1 MFKEKIRVLLLG
13 GSLTDHGSYADGNY
27 QGYPVVITT
36 ESTIYHVRIN
46 AVSTQDPDNA
56 QLAQYLEYQKQN
68 VKHLADY
75 SCTST
80 SALLTIKMPA
90 VNGNKVP
97 DMINSVVDPLIQYL
111 HGGNYQPC
119 CESCGNTQEYLSNYE
134 VNGSYHY
141 LCTSCAQQIEQNLQQ
156 NQQTTRAKKSNLV
169 AGLVGAFV
177 GSLIG
182 CVLWVLIYR
191 LGYIAGIA
199 GARFYTD
206 EDLARLQQILLLKF
220 LGFSLD
226 DIRDMTINDT
236 DYHFMRDSLDVQLK
250 LVRDRIEQLQLVEKA
265 IQDTS
270 DAIQTQHT
278 IDWNQMLDLI
288 HLTGMEKSM
297 KNQYQNATNIA
308 ARIKL
313 HSLYSINKE
322 GWFPWIYSQCH
333 LQSGM
338 NVLELGCGDGA
349 LWKQNIS
356 LLPQNIHLT
365 LSDISDG
372 MLRDAR
378 RALGARDSRFSFAA
392 FDCEKIPAASE
403 SYDLSA
409 NKLYEKFGR
418 ENGAQVL
425 EPWFSRVEWISYEDG
440 LLVSD
445 PEPLISYIL
454 SCHGNQNQYLLDH
467 YKEFRSF
474 VKKKTEKGLHIT
486 KDAGIFICN
495 Y

>member
-1 MFKEKIRVLLLG
+1 MSNIPSLTLNTNASMPLLG
-13 GSLTDHGSYADGNY
+13 LGVYKATAPGEVEGAIATALDL
-27 QGYPVVITT
+27 GYRLIDTASAYKNEEGVGRGIRSSSVPRKELFITT
-36 ESTIYHVRIN
+36 KLWNTAQRIGDIDG
-46 AVSTQDPDNA
+46 AFQRSLDRLGLDYVD
-56 QLAQYLEYQKQN
+56 LYLI
-68 VKHLADY
+68 HW
-75 SCTST
+75 
-80 SALLTIKMPA
+80 P
-90 VNGNKVP
+90 VP
-97 DMINSVVDPLIQYL
+97 GCFINSWQALERIR
-111 HGGNYQPC
+111 
-119 CESCGNTQEYLSNYE
+119 ESGQ
-134 VNGSYHY
+134 
-141 LCTSCAQQIEQNLQQ
+141 A
-156 NQQTTRAKKSNLV
+156 
-169 AGLVGAFV
+169 
-177 GSLIG
+177 
-182 CVLWVLIYR
+182 
-191 LGYIAGIA
+191 
-199 GARFYTD
+199 
-206 EDLARLQQILLLKF
+206 
-220 LGFSLD
+220 
-226 DIRDMTINDT
+226 
-236 DYHFMRDSLDVQLK
+236 
-250 LVRDRIEQLQLVEKA
+250 KA
-265 IQDTS
+265 IGVS
-270 DAIQTQHT
+270 NFEIS
-278 IDWNQMLDLI
+278 

-392 FDCEKIPAASE
+392 FDCEKIPASSE
-403 SYDLSA
+403 SYDLVIANHVLFYCDNLENVCKEVRRVLKPGGRFLCSTYGNSHMKEISQLVSRFDARIVLSA

-418 ENGAQVL
+418 KNGAQVL